1 MKICREKDCIAS
13 RRKRRKHPR
22 KGVLVL
28 CRPTPAPG
36 TAHARAMGN
45 LSSQPVW
52 EESDWDKPGYNPK
65 NGKVK
70 ALFRWEGTGRGSLF
84 HPETGQIVP
93 VLSFARP
100 HSRAFHFAWFNFFI
114 CFIMW
119 FAIAPLMPTVKKP
132 KCASSDAM
140 HPVVTTMK
148 VCEQCAIDFPG
159 EDMKFKGTKDVEGA
173 PLGAKNKVCKVC
185 YPYEG
190 RAKGRAGC
198 GGLGLSDYQVQVS
211 TLVAISGTVIL
222 RVLIGPISDGVG
234 IRIAYTILL
243 ILSAIP
249 GFLLATSTGYAAVV
263 IFRFVVG
270 FAGASFVLT
279 QLWTT
284 TMFDLSVVG
293 IANATS
299 AGWGNLGG
307 GVSQMLNSA
316 VFASFK
322 AGGYTNDRAWRSTLS
337 WSPAVI
343 FALGV
348 GVFLFADDCPYGNFG
363 ELKKKRNAED
373 AAKSE
378 LEALK
383 TGGEPGSVAWKSLY
397 EAGCNWQTWILH
409 LCYMFS
415 FGVELIVNG
424 NIVSYFVTTFGMTQ
438 LDASLVG
445 SIFGFLNF
453 FARSFGGLMSDEF
466 NTRYGCRGRL
476 HALFIQTFC
485 MGLCLIAFS
494 TLTRD
499 GTSIGGMLVN
509 LVLWG
514 FFTNMTEGGTFG
526 VVPYVLPTAIGGVA
540 GIVGAGGNVGA
551 MLGNGLMV
559 VLKARSK
566 SARMLAFCA
575 LGWGALGSAFLIP
588 CIWIKGIGSMF
599 RAADLPAAPAA
610 APEAEKQAAPA
621 PSSMPGPQPTFVPA
635 PTGFYGQPMMGQQPM
650 MMQPM
655 Y

>member
-1 MKICREKDCIAS
+1 
-13 RRKRRKHPR
+13 
-22 KGVLVL
+22 
-28 CRPTPAPG
+28 
-36 TAHARAMGN
+36 MGN

-70 ALFRWEGTGRGSLF
+70 ALFRWDGCERGQIF
-84 HPETGQIVP
+84 HPESGQIVP
-93 VLSFARP
+93 ALSFARP
-100 HSRAFHFAWFNFFI
+100 HSRAFHFAWFNFFV

-132 KCASSDAM
+132 KCKAADSD
-140 HPVVTTMK
+140 
-148 VCEQCAIDFPG
+148 VCKQCLIDFPN
-159 EDMKFKGTKDVEGA
+159 EDMKFRGTADSDDA
-173 PLGAKNKVCKVC
+173 PKGAKNAVCKVC

-198 GGLGLSDYQVQVS
+198 GGLGLTDYQVQVS

-249 GFLLATSTGYAAVV
+249 GFLLATSQGYVPVV
-263 IFRFVVG
+263 IFRFIVG
-270 FAGASFVLT
+270 FAGSSFVLT

-284 TMFDLSVVG
+284 TMFDLNCVG

-307 GVSQMLNSA
+307 GVSQMVNSA
-316 VFASFK
+316 IFAACK
-322 AGGYTNDRAWRSTLS
+322 GGGMTNERAWRSTLA

-348 GVFLFADDCPYGNFG
+348 GVYLFSDDCPYGNFG

-373 AAKSE
+373 AAKAE

-397 EAGCNWQTWILH
+397 EAACNWQTWILH

-438 LDASLVG
+438 LDAGLVG
-445 SIFGFLNF
+445 SIFGFLNI

-466 NTRYGCRGRL
+466 NTRWGCRGRL

-485 MGLCLIAFS
+485 MGLCLISFS
-494 TLTRD
+494 SLTRD

-551 MLGNGLMV
+551 MLGNALMV
-559 VLKARSK
+559 ILKERSK

-599 RAADLPAAPAA
+599 RGCEAPPAQAAPA
-610 APEAEKQAAPA
+610 EEKQMAPA
-621 PSSMPGPQPTFVPA
+621 PSSMPGPMPTFVPA
-635 PTGFYGQPMMGQQPM
+635 PAPMMMGQPMMQPYP
-650 MMQPM
+650 MQPM